1 MYIEFEWDLHETVEL
16 VIFYSMLYFRCIS
29 VEDSVVF
36 EWKGAAGKLS
46 AVTSVRFSFFLSLFV
61 MF

>member
-36 EWKGAAGKLS
+36 GWKGLHS
-46 AVTSVRFSFFLSLFV
+46 AVTSMRFSFFLSLFG